1 MSKPKPAKL
10 GEIDKNEDKLAV
22 SIQEYNGTIYLEAR
36 QHYLCKETKEW
47 KPTQK
52 GITLTTADDANKII
66 SFLKE
71 GVSKLG
77 WEK

>member
-1 MSKPKPAKL
+1 MSKPKAAKL

-22 SIQEYNGTIYLEAR
+22 SIQEYNGIVYLEAR

-47 KPTQK
+47 KPTKK

-71 GVSKLG
+71 GMSRLG